1 MSFFQFEE
9 FTSLR
14 IYHGPM
20 YHHQQEIQDVFHTF
34 LLLMITYK
42 MLCNKHIL
50 LFRVRYVFQELS
62 YLLVQLQSTTTKN
75 EFISYYNQSFVI
87 NYKFITSSFPM
98 ECLLGLV
105 VLKFNIKWKHGF
117 SLQIEIN
124 AEMSFFRNRSEK
136 YTFNAQKMYFE
147 EGVLFVLS
155 IKEKYNIF
163 QLQVLLV
170 NREAL
175 FFLLL
180 YIYYKDQRL
189 LQRDFLEFDAL
200 IAYRFSFNE

>member
-1 MSFFQFEE
+1 
-9 FTSLR
+9 
-14 IYHGPM
+14 
-20 YHHQQEIQDVFHTF
+20 
-34 LLLMITYK
+34 

-136 YTFNAQKMYFE
+136 YTFNA
-147 EGVLFVLS
+147 
-155 IKEKYNIF
+155 
-163 QLQVLLV
+163 
-170 NREAL
+170 
-175 FFLLL
+175 
-180 YIYYKDQRL
+180 
-189 LQRDFLEFDAL
+189 
-200 IAYRFSFNE
+200 